1 MDDPKDI
8 PQLPGAAG
16 ERFHRRGFFAEG
28 LRNLIRPFA
37 DIVEKRLDTINSS
50 FWDDDGEPSGA
61 SSLLESASSSAPAP
75 PDTRFY
81 LRPPGALPEGEF
93 LQRCTSSGRCV
104 SACPVS
110 AIRLISSGDART
122 NWKPAIEPKVQACVL
137 CEDMSCMKACP
148 GGALRPIPREE
159 IRMGL
164 AVLDPERCFRSGG
177 EDCRI
182 CVDKCPAGAAAIDVS
197 RPGGQILVKADGCK
211 GCGMCEMYCPADP
224 VAIRVERREGQAR

>member
-1 MDDPKDI
+1 MDDSKDI
-8 PQLPGAAG
+8 SELSGAAG

-28 LRNLIRPFA
+28 LRNLMRPLA

-50 FWDDDGEPSGA
+50 FWGEDGEPSGA
-61 SSLLESASSSAPAP
+61 RSPLELTSSEAPAP

-81 LRPPGALPEGEF
+81 LRPPGALPEDEF

-122 NWKPAIEPKVQACVL
+122 NWKPAIQPKVQACVL
-137 CEDMSCMKACP
+137 CDDLSCMKACP
-148 GGALRPIPREE
+148 SGALRPVPREE

-164 AVLDPERCFRSGG
+164 AVLDRERCFRTSG

-182 CVDKCPAGAAAIDVS
+182 CVDRCPVGASAIVS
-197 RPGGQILVKADGCK
+197 TRRPRRRKTSGATWN
-211 GCGMCEMYCPADP
+211 
-224 VAIRVERREGQAR
+224 VAPWSSNSR